1 PFTYSIRRYFEK
13 KGYPAAVAEYEIIKK
28 IVYLAVSV
36 LIFLLIL
43 EKLDELDASLH
54 KSFSLPLP
62 IHELTKRIHPHID
75 YFDYADYLLVLIV
88 SAGLFKMLLTV
99 ERKKFRLF
107 FAKRYFITA
116 QNKMNDQSNENDEVE
131 IMGQFVKGFNSYNS
145 YLRKQIK
152 LHIENID
159 NIYSKIISLPR
170 QVKNGIINDVSKV
183 FIEKELENNTL
194 APVRCLSALMHL
206 PDDQQLLAQTSIK
219 LEIKD
224 WAKLATI
231 IISLIIAIQKIWLG
245 G

>member
-1 PFTYSIRRYFEK
+1 
-13 KGYPAAVAEYEIIKK
+13 
-28 IVYLAVSV
+28 
-36 LIFLLIL
+36 
-43 EKLDELDASLH
+43 
-54 KSFSLPLP
+54 
-62 IHELTKRIHPHID
+62 
-75 YFDYADYLLVLIV
+75 
-88 SAGLFKMLLTV
+88 
-99 ERKKFRLF
+99 
-107 FAKRYFITA
+107 
-116 QNKMNDQSNENDEVE
+116 MNDQSNENDEVE